1 MKSKNESVGSVQK
14 YLNSSVI
21 EAVRSIAIDA
31 GLVIMAVY
39 KHDFDVYKK
48 NDDSP
53 VTEADLAAHNIIVT
67 SLKNTF
73 PELPVLSEESDN
85 IEFSERKHWV
95 TFWMVD
101 PLDGTKEFIKKND
114 EFTVNIA
121 LIHQGRPVLGVVH
134 APALGVTY
142 FGCEGIGALKC
153 EVGEEKAIT
162 ANQCVDDSWTVV
174 GSRSHQNEETDE
186 YLSAFPEYELISKG
200 SSLKLCMVAEGT
212 ADLYPKLGPT
222 CEWDT
227 AAGHAVVNAAGG
239 VVNDQLGRA
248 LQYNKENIL
257 NPWFFAH
264 GRLVAIPSPVQV
276 MD

>member
-1 MKSKNESVGSVQK
+1 MQK

-21 EAVRSIAIDA
+21 KTVRSIAIDA
-31 GLVIMAVY
+31 GLAIMKVY
-39 KHDFDVYKK
+39 KYDFDVYTK

-53 VTEADLAAHNIIVT
+53 VTEADLAAHTIIVT

-73 PELPVLSEESDN
+73 PELPVLSEESDD
-85 IEFSERKHWV
+85 IEFSVRKHWD

-134 APALGVTY
+134 TPALGITY
-142 FGCEGIGALKC
+142 FGYEGVGAFKL
-153 EVGEEKAIT
+153 EAEEKKAIT
-162 ANQCVDDSWTVV
+162 ANQGVHGSWTVV
-174 GSRSHQNEETDE
+174 GSRSHPNEETDE
-186 YLSAFPEYELISKG
+186 YLSAFSKYELIPKG

-227 AAGHAVVNAAGG
+227 AAAHAVVNAAGG
-239 VVNDQLGRA
+239 VVNDKYGRP

-264 GRLVAIPSPVQV
+264 GRSVAIPSPIQV